1 VSIDLGTKNGT
12 YDGDTVS
19 FNAVL
24 TKESVKEIDN
34 ALNSK
39 AYYIMPDGSLSYSA
53 ATDTLDFVLKHL
65 SAN

>member
-1 VSIDLGTKNGT
+1 MT
-12 YDGDTVS
+12 S

-24 TKESVKEIDN
+24 TNEAAKEIDN

-39 AYYIMPDGSLSYSA
+39 SYYIMPDGSLSYSA